1 VRMVI
6 EGFRYDV
13 EGYRLRFRL
22 TKKKIL
28 LIVALATLAV
38 ALGVGMAHA
47 DPEIW
52 PTFWMGGKSPTV
64 T

>member
-1 VRMVI
+1 MII
-6 EGFRYDV
+6 EGFRFDV
-13 EGYRLRFRL
+13 EGYKLRFRL

-28 LIVALATLAV
+28 LIATLATLAV
-38 ALGVGMAHA
+38 AVGMGIAHA
-47 DPEIW
+47 DPTVW